1 MLPSQTLNTSWVR
14 QDSEGHSGFFC
25 PNKNLL
31 NSLKERGI
39 SLRPRTWEVTD
50 PSLDRAK
57 WKELGLE
64 GTSRMVRSHEDK
76 RVQLRRNK
84 VSFPALTFEVSF
96 FCYSESRRMHLLSN
110 RVLKLW
116 ETVLSQGGDKRKKKK
131 LGNFECPNI
140 SPDPISRATLPPQ
153 SKTWNSKYLTEHN
166 HHVPQ
171 TQHAL
176 IAPSRTFSDHV
187 CMNTEDLCS
196 TEASSVCFYSE
207 LMNVQV
213 GAASAAA
220 EEPGTSSKAVDGVG
234 RNWLLSGPDYIKILQ
249 I

>member
-1 MLPSQTLNTSWVR
+1 MRTNEFSLGETKFHFQHWLLRFLFFATANQGACIYYQTEFSNCGKRYFPKEVI
-14 QDSEGHSGFFC
+14 
-25 PNKNLL
+25 
-31 NSLKERGI
+31 KER
-39 SLRPRTWEVTD
+39 
-50 PSLDRAK
+50 
-57 WKELGLE
+57 
-64 GTSRMVRSHEDK
+64 
-76 RVQLRRNK
+76 
-84 VSFPALTFEVSF
+84 
-96 FCYSESRRMHLLSN
+96 
-110 RVLKLW
+110 
-116 ETVLSQGGDKRKKKK
+116 KKK

-153 SKTWNSKYLTEHN
+153 SETWNSKYLTEHN